1 MNKASNHLKKA
12 QNHLYKYT
20 SNAEDQ
26 QDSLI
31 IMTIMVFRDMRDAWE
46 RNSAITGNQKL
57 TDVQLKE
64 ELVELGEMVKHHG
77 VNFK

>member
-12 QNHLYKYT
+12 HNHLYKYT

-26 QDSLI
+26 QESLI
-31 IMTIMVFRDMRDAWE
+31 ILTTMVFRDMRDAWE
-46 RNSAITGNQKL
+46 RNSAITGNQKI

-64 ELVELGEMVKHHG
+64 DLVKLGEVMI
-77 VNFK
+77 